1 MTNAILFF
9 FILLSFSFA
18 IYDQILMNKLKGETK
33 LTVVL
38 KKQKAIDS
46 WLLIGLIILSI
57 SYGIQNQISAFT
69 LYLLSTCVIL
79 AAYLAFFR
87 APRLLLKQNGFFF
100 ANVYFHYTR
109 IYQIN
114 IAEISPREKV
124 LVIDLHGGRRL
135 LARPENENDLQSVVN
150 FFGGYKK

>member
-1 MTNAILFF
+1 MG
-9 FILLSFSFA
+9 
-18 IYDQILMNKLKGETK
+18 KLKGETK

-79 AAYLAFFR
+79 AVYLAFFVHHV
-87 APRLLLKQNGFFF
+87 F
-100 ANVYFHYTR
+100 Y
-109 IYQIN
+109 
-114 IAEISPREKV
+114 
-124 LVIDLHGGRRL
+124 
-135 LARPENENDLQSVVN
+135 
-150 FFGGYKK
+150 